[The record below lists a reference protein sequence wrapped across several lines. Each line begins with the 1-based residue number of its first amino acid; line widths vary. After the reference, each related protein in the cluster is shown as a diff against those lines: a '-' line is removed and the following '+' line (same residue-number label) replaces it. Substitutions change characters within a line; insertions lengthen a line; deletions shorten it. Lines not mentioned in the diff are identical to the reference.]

1 MSSGRRVDIKKIL
14 ASADLRRELMIPT
27 LQATQA
33 REGIDTSREQA
44 ERAYHVVT
52 ETERPAFFDLQ
63 PFKGR
68 RGEPERRELAFVQAL
83 KGHGVRVRFDV
94 ARRDFGAID
103 GSPLDYRSVGLVAHI
118 FREATGLDPA
128 QATVKQGLATS
139 EDEHWVRLWWE
150 VLRRDID
157 RAGRWAPFAKGGNFS
172 RFYSDVVL
180 VLFWANDG
188 RALKDWVIEQEGSE
202 TKRIYSQDWY
212 FKSGLTWP
220 RRTQRGFNVRVLPSG
235 CIFADKGPAIFPR
248 REDDAFFIL
257 GISNSA
263 PAEALLRGLMS
274 FGSWEVGVIKRLP
287 IPQTTSVQRERVS
300 SLAKAIHD
308 AKAAWDEGN
317 EISTHFRVPW
327 LLWTDLAEAT
337 IPIRL
342 DRLEA
347 KEKGD
352 EARIQ
357 GLYAELN
364 DDAYRLYGIP
374 GKSREL
380 LEESM
385 GPRAPE
391 VIWPQMEG
399 QSADQKR
406 MEHVWRLLSFAV
418 KRVLE
423 GDDDGIVPF
432 GAVNAEAR
440 LIDRIRLE
448 LAELFA
454 GRDLN
459 QVEVEIVNELRR
471 GAKGYRKCASLEEWL
486 DSAFFE
492 FHCSL
497 YNGRPIYWHLA
508 SAQGATPFAFG
519 VLVHYHRF
527 DKNRMAKLRSTYLRD
542 SIEEFRREAGLA
554 DKLGRADDRLEWQ
567 TKMEET
573 LTFDRKL
580 QLVQEGNHEGPVGEV
595 SDYRILT
602 PWKKAEE
609 RPKGWDPDLD
619 DGVKV
624 NIGPLEK
631 AGVLRIGKVT

>member
-1 MSSGRRVDIKKIL
+1 M
-14 ASADLRRELMIPT
+14 
-27 LQATQA
+27 
-33 REGIDTSREQA
+33 
-44 ERAYHVVT
+44 
-52 ETERPAFFDLQ
+52 
-63 PFKGR
+63 
-68 RGEPERRELAFVQAL
+68 
-83 KGHGVRVRFDV
+83 
-94 ARRDFGAID
+94 
-103 GSPLDYRSVGLVAHI
+103 
-118 FREATGLDPA
+118 
-128 QATVKQGLATS
+128 
-139 EDEHWVRLWWE
+139 
-150 VLRRDID
+150 
-157 RAGRWAPFAKGGNFS
+157 
-172 RFYSDVVL
+172 
-180 VLFWANDG
+180 
-188 RALKDWVIEQEGSE
+188 
-202 TKRIYSQDWY
+202 
-212 FKSGLTWP
+212 
-220 RRTQRGFNVRVLPSG
+220 RVLPSG